1 MAIPTPASD
10 RTCIVTGASSGIG
23 TEIARLLAARGHGV
37 TLVAR
42 RLDRLERLADQL
54 REHHGARAE
63 VVVAD
68 LAEPDQRRAVLA
80 AVEERG
86 LTAEVLVNNAGFGTV
101 GPVATIDPGREIAMI
116 RTNVEAV
123 DHLCALVLPGMLER
137 GRGAI
142 LNVASTASYQ
152 PLPGQAG
159 YAASKAYVRTFSTA
173 LAGEVAPRG
182 VTVTALCPGPVRTE
196 FADVSGLGDLGE
208 EGPLP
213 EAMWVDVEEVARIGV
228 DALEDGRLVVIPGI
242 ANRVVAAI
250 AHVTPRQLLVPLV
263 AGAHPSMRGH
273 R

>member
-1 MAIPTPASD
+1 MAIPSPAAD

-42 RLDRLERLADQL
+42 RLERLDRLADQL
-54 REHHGARAE
+54 RQLHGIGAE

-68 LAEPDQRRAVLA
+68 LAEPDQRRAVVA
-80 AVEERG
+80 AVVARG

-159 YAASKAYVRTFSTA
+159 YSASKAYVRTFSTA
-173 LAGEVAPRG
+173 LAGEVGPRG
-182 VTVTALCPGPVRTE
+182 ITVTTLCPGPVRTE
-196 FADVSGLGDLGE
+196 FADVSGLGDA
-208 EGPLP
+208 EGGNPLP
-213 EAMWVDVEEVARIGV
+213 EAMWVEVADVARAGV
-228 DALEDGRLVVIPGI
+228 DALEDGRLVCIPGL
-242 ANRVVAAI
+242 ANRAVAAL
-250 AHVTPRQLLVPLV
+250 AHVTPRQVLLPLI
-263 AGAHPSMRGH
+263 AGAHPSMRGA